1 LIYALVRFKKHDP
14 SLLLTRLTAY
24 PVDLDVEHPRWDQ
37 FLVTT
42 FDGDQE
48 MINYLQRIA
57 GLALLGS
64 VYDQILPFFWGK
76 GANGKT
82 VVANVLQGLLGE
94 ADDGG
99 YGLASPEGFL
109 MAGRENKHETEV
121 ARLRGARLVVCSEQT
136 SGKSFDEAKIK
147 KFTGGDRLSG
157 RFMRGDFFD
166 FRPSHLIIVLSNHL
180 PAVKEGGPSF
190 WRRVRLIPFNHAV
203 PEDQQVK
210 NLDQILLKAEG
221 PAILGWAAKGAI
233 EVLVNG
239 LQDPGKVIKATHNYE
254 VSEDVWLAM
263 CKTTASLVRLGI
275 ARSPASDPATS
286 NTANRWM
293 RSH

>member
-1 LIYALVRFKKHDP
+1 MYPRHVSVIV
-14 SLLLTRLTAY
+14 STA
-24 PVDLDVEHPRWDQ
+24 R
-37 FLVTT
+37 
-42 FDGDQE
+42 
-48 MINYLQRIA
+48 
-57 GLALLGS
+57 
-64 VYDQILPFFWGK
+64 
-76 GANGKT
+76 
-82 VVANVLQGLLGE
+82 
-94 ADDGG
+94 
-99 YGLASPEGFL
+99 
-109 MAGRENKHETEV
+109 NKHETEV

-180 PAVKEGGPSF
+180 PAVKEGVPSF

-239 LQDPGKVIKATHNYE
+239 LQDPEKVIKATHNYE
-254 VSEDVWLAM
+254 VSEDSLASYVQDDCFVGPAWHCQVSSFRSRYVQHCQQM
-263 CKTTASLVRLGI
+263 DAEPLSARALSMRLVNEFGVTLG
-275 ARSPASDPATS
+275 RSAKQRTYDGISYGKSEAGDDT
-286 NTANRWM
+286 
-293 RSH
+293 